1 LSATSKPSLA
11 LPVIW
16 AARGFALRA
25 ETAEDAPFLLRLYMS
40 VRMMELEPTGWPD
53 AMKQAFL
60 TSQFALQTRH
70 YATAYADPDFMVLT
84 CEDGPVGRLYL
95 AQTDADLRIVDVSLS
110 PEWRGGGLGAALLQA
125 VQARAAT
132 DGRTVSL
139 SVDMMNPAQNLYRR
153 LGFVED
159 GAEGLSWSMIWR
171 PPTHPAGGAVSR

>member
-1 LSATSKPSLA
+1 
-11 LPVIW
+11 
-16 AARGFALRA
+16 
-25 ETAEDAPFLLRLYMS
+25 